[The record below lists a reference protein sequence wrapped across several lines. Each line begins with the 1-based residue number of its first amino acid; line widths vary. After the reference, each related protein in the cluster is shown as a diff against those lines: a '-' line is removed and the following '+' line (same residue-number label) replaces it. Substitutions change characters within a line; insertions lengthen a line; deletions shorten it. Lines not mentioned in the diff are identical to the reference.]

1 MEERLLVD
9 CEAEMWLVVVFGEDC
24 PRLRWAGREGT
35 GASGE
40 RRRSGGAVGPET
52 AGLLEKKPLLPAD
65 GAFEGERKAAL
76 VLLLLLV
83 GGEATETE
91 EVEGK
96 LVLKGRGEGRGPLMS
111 PEVMDVLLPFLPAA

>member
-1 MEERLLVD
+1 
-9 CEAEMWLVVVFGEDC
+9 
-24 PRLRWAGREGT
+24 
-35 GASGE
+35 
-40 RRRSGGAVGPET
+40 
-52 AGLLEKKPLLPAD
+52 
-65 GAFEGERKAAL
+65 
-76 VLLLLLV
+76 V